1 MIITLKDREINI
13 ADQKV
18 CEQSTVIIR
27 QPDNTDV
34 IISLFD
40 FMKAIAQQ
48 G

>member
-1 MIITLKDREINI
+1 MIITLKERAINI
-13 ADQKV
+13 ADQKL

-27 QPDNTDV
+27 QPGSIDV

-40 FMKAIAQQ
+40 FMKAIAEQ

>member
-1 MIITLKDREINI
+1 MNIKLKDRDVNI
-13 ADQKV
+13 ADQKL
-18 CEQSTVIIR
+18 CELSTVIIR

>member
-1 MIITLKDREINI
+1 MILTIKERTVNI
-13 ADQKV
+13 ADQKL

-27 QPDNTDV
+27 QPGSIDV
-34 IISLFD
+34 IISLYD